1 MKVFS
6 LLSLVCCAVLTG
18 CGIPD
23 TVKEQDNTT
32 AIEVSADTA
41 RTSLDWNGIYKGT
54 VPCSDCEG
62 TQVLLE
68 LKQDGTYMQSFSYI
82 GKVSAT
88 VMDEGNI
95 AWNTAGNE
103 ITINDMRYFVAE
115 NHLILLD
122 ANTENSDEPKK
133 FILYKEPAM

>member
-6 LLSLVCCAVLTG
+6 LLSLVCCAVLAG

-23 TVKEQDNTT
+23 TAKEQDNST

-82 GKVSAT
+82 GKVSADAIDFQILRADGSAAPLASHT
-88 VMDEGNI
+88 LR
-95 AWNTAGNE
+95 AAGG
-103 ITINDMRYFVAE
+103 
-115 NHLILLD
+115 
-122 ANTENSDEPKK
+122 
-133 FILYKEPAM
+133 